1 VRTLAII
8 RRERRPIVVAIGFRL
23 RVRIS
28 KKFYAAGELKKGRV

>member
-8 RRERRPIVVAIGFRL
+8 RRERRPTVVAIGF

-28 KKFYAAGELKKGRV
+28 KKFYVAGELKKGRV